1 MGKIQTIEKLFYYI
15 VAYSYLIFFVFFLFS
30 KEKKGLPLLLCI
42 YGVIVAAYL
51 FTFRILLDERAY
63 SPLVIMQN
71 LFTPFEYIIF
81 TSIFYLSA
89 GSRKKRVLITLS
101 AAYILFLILL
111 FILNPVKL
119 NSSLVLDT
127 IPVGIETILIFIY
140 IFSFLYEH
148 SKTEN
153 AESIYNSSLF
163 WISVGLLFYLG
174 GSFFFN
180 ILVTQMSLAEFD
192 NYWHYTYIAEVLKN
206 ILFVIALL
214 KTYTIK
220 KKGLLTQVRMPYL
233 DIDMN

>member
-1 MGKIQTIEKLFYYI
+1 MLCVYGII
-15 VAYSYLIFFVFFLFS
+15 VAI
-30 KEKKGLPLLLCI
+30 
-42 YGVIVAAYL
+42 YL
-51 FTFRILLDERAY
+51 FTFRQLLDDRSY

-81 TSIFYLSA
+81 TTIFYLSA
-89 GSRKKRVLITLS
+89 GKKKRKVLLS
-101 AAYILFLILL
+101 LSIAYIVFLIFL
-111 FILNPVKL
+111 FIANPVKL
-119 NSSLVLDT
+119 SSLSLVLDT

-148 SKTEN
+148 SKIEN

-206 ILFVIALL
+206 ILFLIALL
-214 KTYTIK
+214 KISTVK
-220 KKGLLTQVRMPYL
+220 KKGLLPQVRMTYL